1 MDGEPSSLADEAP
14 LARAA
19 RLAHAGDL
27 AAALELRE
35 VLALRPGHA
44 EAHGRLGLVL
54 YQQGFEAEAIWHLKS
69 AVRRSGQ
76 SRRWERAL
84 KEVVDSGLDRAERKR
99 LEDAFNALAQGR
111 AAEALAEFQDL
122 SARRPRAAAAWV
134 GLRSALHAL
143 GRFEEAAE
151 AADRWRGVSPSH
163 RAGVEAALARPLSRR
178 GLVFDPREPL
188 PVRPMAEVLTRVGS
202 PEELARTPNAYLQ
215 IDAEPLPIHCT
226 PVISLEPDG
235 SDAMDIHAWTT
246 PRVMARIDDALLAGR
261 GLVVTRSGEVISEL
275 LSHRSWGAQL
285 RDGMLHFPAGAH
297 GDGAGRVQV
306 FDSPALVMAGPT
318 DRVYGDWINQYP
330 TRLSIAEA
338 AGVDS
343 PPVIRWDLPERYV
356 QMLEE
361 VGVDADFL
369 QHLDVALGEVP
380 SDHGRAVYAGR
391 LGDAQAGRVLVDPV
405 AVDPVGRPRHH
416 EGRRVEHL
424 HPPRAVAVG
433 ARRKVQHPV
442 PELRAPAP
450 VAQQLGD
457 HLAGAGDHQA
467 PAGQQGVVDPRHHP
481 GSRPGVDV
489 HGVRAVRLQRDHR
502 RAMDRQ
508 RLGIDLKIGV
518 GRPCQLLG
526 RSDPRQDL
534 GHGANRQGL
543 ARIEHQPPP
552 AQRPG
557 EGGLDARAMG
567 R

>member
-361 VGVDADFL
+361 VGVDADRLMRHNQFASIFPQL
-369 QHLDVALGEVP
+369 YVTSWPLETRHQPMQAWFDV
-380 SDHGRAVYAGR
+380 Y
-391 LGDAQAGRVLVDPV
+391 
-405 AVDPVGRPRHH
+405 
-416 EGRRVEHL
+416 
-424 HPPRAVAVG
+424 
-433 ARRKVQHPV
+433 
-442 PELRAPAP
+442 
-450 VAQQLGD
+450 
-457 HLAGAGDHQA
+457 
-467 PAGQQGVVDPRHHP
+467 
-481 GSRPGVDV
+481 
-489 HGVRAVRLQRDHR
+489 R
-502 RAMDRQ
+502 RAWR
-508 RLGIDLKIGV
+508 
-518 GRPCQLLG
+518 
-526 RSDPRQDL
+526 
-534 GHGANRQGL
+534 
-543 ARIEHQPPP
+543 PPP
-552 AQRPG
+552 AERRRIYLTRRRIDHRSLVNEPEIAEIFARRGFEIVAPETLELSQMIELFAGPSIVAGPYGSAVRSMVFCRQKPAVFTIMPPYPRHFVEGSGLFFHQLGVRFAWVQGQAAPG
-557 EGGLDARAMG
+557 GDPSEPNESAWTIDPALVERRLDALLDYLSHNAETAAEPA
-567 R
+567 